1 MNPVPW
7 KNPRIV
13 YTLLF
18 VFLSGAVAGA
28 VTARFGMSSE
38 RHRPGPFWNEGGRE
52 ISLQRFKKELDLT
65 TQQAGEIES
74 VLDDFVMY
82 YQTLQ
87 AQMDD
92 VRATDTRQPQVAA
105 AAGPLPDRGR
115 HLSGRRSLI
124 AWSIPRDQG
133 GEHP

>member
-7 KNPRIV
+7 KNPRVI
-13 YTLLF
+13 YTLFL

-28 VTARFGMSSE
+28 VSARIGMP
-38 RHRPGPFWNEGGRE
+38 HPRPGTIWRDGGKE
-52 ISLQRFKKELDLT
+52 LSIQRFKKELDLT
-65 TQQAGEIES
+65 PQQAGEIEI

-92 VRATDTRQPQVAA
+92 VLATGKNRI
-105 AAGPLPDRGR
+105 LRLLR
-115 HLSGRRSLI
+115 E
-124 AWSIPRDQG
+124 DQKQQFVRMLNDLQAKQQIR
-133 GEHP
+133 

>member
-7 KNPRIV
+7 KNPRII

-28 VTARFGMSSE
+28 VGARFGMSPE
-38 RHRPGPFWNEGGRE
+38 RHKAGPFWNEGGRE

-65 TQQAGEIES
+65 PQQAGEIEI

-92 VRATDTRQPQVAA
+92 VRATGKNRI
-105 AAGPLPDRGR
+105 LKLLRE
-115 HLSGRRSLI
+115 
-124 AWSIPRDQG
+124 DQKQKFVRMLTDLQAKQLR
-133 GEHP
+133 

>member
-28 VTARFGMSSE
+28 VTARVGLSRE
-38 RHRPGPFWNEGGRE
+38 RHGPFWKEGGRE

-65 TQQAGEIES
+65 PKQTNEIET
-74 VLDDFVMY
+74 VLDDFMMY

-92 VRATDTRQPQVAA
+92 VRATGKTRIMK
-105 AAGPLPDRGR
+105 L
-115 HLSGRRSLI
+115 LS
-124 AWSIPRDQG
+124 DEQKQ
-133 GEHP
+133 

>member
-1 MNPVPW
+1 MNPVLW
-7 KNPRIV
+7 KNPRIL

-28 VTARFGMSSE
+28 FTVRMAMSPE
-38 RHRPGPFWNEGGRE
+38 RHRPGPYWNEGGRE

-65 TQQAGEIES
+65 PQQTGEIET

-92 VRATDTRQPQVAA
+92 VRATGKNRILKLLREDQKQKFERM
-105 AAGPLPDRGR
+105 
-115 HLSGRRSLI
+115 LI
-124 AWSIPRDQG
+124 DLQAKQI
-133 GEHP
+133 H

>member
-1 MNPVPW
+1 MNPAPW

-28 VTARFGMSSE
+28 VSARFSMSPE
-38 RHRPGPFWNEGGRE
+38 RHKSGPYWQEGGRE

-65 TQQAGEIES
+65 PQQATEIET

-92 VRATDTRQPQVAA
+92 VRATGKNRIVK
-105 AAGPLPDRGR
+105 LLRE
-115 HLSGRRSLI
+115 
-124 AWSIPRDQG
+124 DQKQKF
-133 GEHP
+133 ERMLNDLQAKQIH

>member
-1 MNPVPW
+1 MNPVLW
-7 KNPRIV
+7 KNPRIL

-28 VTARFGMSSE
+28 FTVRMAMSPE
-38 RHRPGPFWNEGGRE
+38 RHRSGPYWKEGGRE

-65 TQQAGEIES
+65 PQQAGEIET

-92 VRATDTRQPQVAA
+92 VRATGKNRILKLLKEDQKQKFERM
-105 AAGPLPDRGR
+105 
-115 HLSGRRSLI
+115 LSDLQAKQI
-124 AWSIPRDQG
+124 
-133 GEHP
+133 H

>member
-7 KNPRIV
+7 KNPRVI

-28 VTARFGMSSE
+28 VSARFSMSPE
-38 RHRPGPFWNEGGRE
+38 KHKTGPFWKEGGKE
-52 ISLQRFKKELDLT
+52 ITLQRFKKELDLT
-65 TQQAGEIES
+65 PQQAGEVET

-92 VRATDTRQPQVAA
+92 VRATGKSRI
-105 AAGPLPDRGR
+105 LKLLRE
-115 HLSGRRSLI
+115 
-124 AWSIPRDQG
+124 DQKQKFVQMLNDLQAKQI
-133 GEHP
+133 H

>member
-7 KNPRIV
+7 KNPRII

-28 VTARFGMSSE
+28 VGVKFGMSLE
-38 RHRPGPFWNEGGRE
+38 RHKPGPFWKEGGRE

-65 TQQAGEIES
+65 PQQAAEIER

-92 VRATDTRQPQVAA
+92 VRATGKNRILKLLREDQQQKFVRM
-105 AAGPLPDRGR
+105 
-115 HLSGRRSLI
+115 LSDLQAKQLR
-124 AWSIPRDQG
+124 
-133 GEHP
+133 

>member
-1 MNPVPW
+1 MNSVAW
-7 KNPRIV
+7 KNPRII

-28 VTARFGMSSE
+28 VSARFGMSPE
-38 RHRPGPFWNEGGRE
+38 RHKVGPFWKDGGRE

-65 TQQAGEIES
+65 PQQAGEIEI

-92 VRATDTRQPQVAA
+92 VRATGKNRILKLLREEQKQKF
-105 AAGPLPDRGR
+105 DRM
-115 HLSGRRSLI
+115 LSDLQAKQLR
-124 AWSIPRDQG
+124 
-133 GEHP
+133 

>member
-7 KNPRIV
+7 KNPRII

-28 VTARFGMSSE
+28 VTARFSMSPE
-38 RHRPGPFWNEGGRE
+38 RHKVGPFWKEGGKE

-65 TQQAGEIES
+65 PEQASEIET

-92 VRATDTRQPQVAA
+92 VRATGKTRI
-105 AAGPLPDRGR
+105 LKLLRE
-115 HLSGRRSLI
+115 
-124 AWSIPRDQG
+124 DQKQKFVRMLNDLQAKQIR
-133 GEHP
+133 

>member
-7 KNPRIV
+7 KNPRII

-28 VTARFGMSSE
+28 VGVSLGMSRE
-38 RHRPGPFWNEGGRE
+38 RHNQPPFWKEGGRE
-52 ISLQRFKKELDLT
+52 ISLQRFKRELDLT
-65 TQQAGEIES
+65 PQQAGEIET

-92 VRATDTRQPQVAA
+92 VRATGKNRILKLLREDQKQKFDRMLTELQVKQ
-105 AAGPLPDRGR
+105 LK
-115 HLSGRRSLI
+115 
-124 AWSIPRDQG
+124 
-133 GEHP
+133 

>member
-7 KNPRIV
+7 KNPRII

-28 VTARFGMSSE
+28 VSARLGMSLE
-38 RHRPGPFWNEGGRE
+38 RHKPGPFWKEGGRE

-65 TQQAGEIES
+65 PQQAAEIER

-92 VRATDTRQPQVAA
+92 VRATGKNRILKLLREDQQQKFVRM
-105 AAGPLPDRGR
+105 
-115 HLSGRRSLI
+115 LSDLQAKQLR
-124 AWSIPRDQG
+124 
-133 GEHP
+133 